1 MRSHRIIGTALFVL
15 ALTTLN
21 ASPAR
26 SAVSSLNLPL
36 TSGEQAAQLWLLA
49 TPETVRRLFP
59 STTAETNIF
68 YIQRNYRRE
77 YLGAGLELNER
88 INKRKGISESI
99 GEQGRH
105 RFAAERGWTQLLGSR
120 NRGIR
125 QGPDSV
131 YSDRR
136 SGLVRVLEAKGG
148 NSPIKSFYGA
158 SQNTNKYSIRTA
170 KRLLRSRYA
179 TEEARIGAA
188 RIIVAAQRR
197 SLVTGVVRTRHV
209 WGEPEEPALQN
220 GWDRDNVKHEAKR
233 IERELTQENPD
244 NRRFFQK
251 AWKDESIAMLEYRA
265 AQGVAIL
272 GVVGVAGLGWDTYRQ
287 FAVAGQMWND
297 PTLDG
302 DPLPHLQTGVALGRA
317 GQLATL
323 GASSSATFMRLPTTG
338 WVRAAGAA
346 FLPVSFGVEGMLLAT
361 AYYEYDLGRLRR
373 RDFYR
378 RATAVVIVPMFSAGG
393 AIVGGTVGLYAGGVG
408 TLPGAAAGAKLAVI
422 VAIPIQYAA
431 DYLWEWYYQDFDSRQ
446 LQLVNATVEEFYG
459 LDSASD
465 ADPR

>member
-21 ASPAR
+21 ALPAR
-26 SAVSSLNLPL
+26 SAVLSLKLPL
-36 TSGEQAAQLWLLA
+36 TPREQAAQLWLLA

-59 STTAETNIF
+59 STTAETNLF
-68 YIQRNYRRE
+68 YIQRNYQRE

-88 INKRKGISESI
+88 INKRIGISESI

-120 NRGIR
+120 NRGIL

-131 YSDRR
+131 YWDRR

-148 NSPIKSFYGA
+148 NSPIGHFYNA
-158 SQNTNKYSIRTA
+158 RQDENLYSIRAA
-170 KRLLRSRYA
+170 KRLLRSPKA
-179 TEEARIGAA
+179 TEKAKIGAA
-188 RIIVAAQRR
+188 RVIVAAQQGR
-197 SLVTGVVRTRHV
+197 LVTSVVRTRHV
-209 WGEPEEPALQN
+209 LGKPVAPTLQN
-220 GWDRDNVKHEAKR
+220 GWNHDNVKRKAKT

-244 NRRFFQK
+244 TRRFFQK
-251 AWKDESIAMLEYRA
+251 ALKDQSIAMLEYRA

-302 DPLPHLQTGVALGRA
+302 DPLPYLQTGVALGRA
-317 GQLATL
+317 GQLTTL
-323 GASSSATFMRLPTTG
+323 GASSSVTFMRLPTTG

-361 AYYEYDLGRLRR
+361 AYYEYDLGRLSR

-378 RATAVVIVPMFSAGG
+378 RATTVAVVPMFSAGG
-393 AIVGGTVGLYAGGVG
+393 AIVGGTVGLYAGGVSA
-408 TLPGAAAGAKLAVI
+408 LPGAAAGAKLAVI
-422 VAIPIQYAA
+422 VAIPVQYAA
-431 DYLWEWYYQDFDSRQ
+431 DYLWEWYYRDFDTRQ
-446 LQLVNATVEEFYG
+446 LQLVNATVDEFYG